1 MRKIKDHHIDWNAVA
16 DGLGLSVSKV
26 IEMFNDG
33 RIVSRL
39 GEFLHEKSEK
49 GKRQNENS
57 KFDIREQ
64 NNIRSE
70 VRSITDTV
78 SFASSKEVGSG
89 RKVTEEGFKEKLNS
103 LDRFILIDKRG
114 LLEGKLGFIEV
125 TKNDLETLG
134 LGINKSVSA
143 KKFFKKYDTI
153 K

>member
-1 MRKIKDHHIDWNAVA
+1 MRKISDHYIDWNTTAK
-16 DGLGLSVSKV
+16 GLGLSTSKA

-33 RIVSRL
+33 RILSRY
-39 GEFLHEKSEK
+39 GEFLHEKEEK

-70 VRSITDTV
+70 VRSITDNV
-78 SFASSKEVGSG
+78 SFASSKEIGYG
-89 RKVTEEGFKEKLNS
+89 RKVTKEGFKEKLNS
-103 LDRFILIDKRG
+103 IDRFILIDKRG

-125 TKNDLETLG
+125 TKKDLETLE

-153 K
+153 R